1 MNYLE
6 IEYKKRIKEWY
17 MTDLM
22 SHDYYELYFLLSG
35 SSRFFYKEEFYEL
48 SAPALCVISPYQPHK
63 TEGEEC
69 ERININVSKS
79 ELTEKEEEYLKE
91 LGDNVVY
98 GIDKEKLKE
107 ILVLLNYASK
117 IKDETNEK
125 TNAIRDFFHTLIHI
139 LKSSNGLIS
148 LKNEKKERL
157 TKKDSTIMQIVAYFN
172 ENFNEKITIK
182 GLCEKFYLSKNTLC
196 KNFKKVMGFSVLEYA
211 NYVRINK
218 AKELLSL
225 GKTSV
230 EEIAER
236 CGYIS
241 ANYFGLAFKKAVGV
255 SPVAYKKSKK

>member
-1 MNYLE
+1 
-6 IEYKKRIKEWY
+6 
-17 MTDLM
+17 
-22 SHDYYELYFLLSG
+22 
-35 SSRFFYKEEFYEL
+35 
-48 SAPALCVISPYQPHK
+48 
-63 TEGEEC
+63 
-69 ERININVSKS
+69 
-79 ELTEKEEEYLKE
+79 
-91 LGDNVVY
+91 
-98 GIDKEKLKE
+98 
-107 ILVLLNYASK
+107 
-117 IKDETNEK
+117 
-125 TNAIRDFFHTLIHI
+125 
-139 LKSSNGLIS
+139 
-148 LKNEKKERL
+148 
-157 TKKDSTIMQIVAYFN
+157 MQIVAYFN